1 MKNRI
6 LKSIA
11 AALALCTAMLAFTAC
26 SGSGDTSGT
35 AEGTGEATVDTT
47 EAEPAAKIG
56 FIYNGTVDGKS
67 FTADINTQR
76 IMAQQYSNIESEYIE
91 NVSVTD
97 FAKAVKM
104 LVEDGC
110 THIVSGS
117 PVFAHSMNPVSQQ
130 YMNINFIDYGSSM
143 RSVNIYAYTEAVYQG
158 AYVAGMVAAF
168 NSDSEKIGMVVDP
181 SMLYTVQVV
190 DAAALR
196 MIVNALLIARYGCAV
211 LDIHERGR
219 KA

>member
-1 MKNRI
+1 MYIYQNNILEVFDMKNRI

-11 AALALCTAMLAFTAC
+11 AALALCTAMLTFTAC

-104 LVEDGC
+104 LVED
-110 THIVSGS
+110 
-117 PVFAHSMNPVSQQ
+117 
-130 YMNINFIDYGSSM
+130 
-143 RSVNIYAYTEAVYQG
+143 E
-158 AYVAGMVAAF
+158 
-168 NSDSEKIGMVVDP
+168 IGRA
-181 SMLYTVQVV
+181 SC
-190 DAAALR
+190 R
-196 MIVNALLIARYGCAV
+196 
-211 LDIHERGR
+211 ERV
-219 KA
+219 

>member
-56 FIYNGTVDGKS
+56 FIYNGTVDGNS

-76 IMAQQYSNIESEYIE
+76 I
-91 NVSVTD
+91 
-97 FAKAVKM
+97 KARSIQ
-104 LVEDGC
+104 
-110 THIVSGS
+110 T
-117 PVFAHSMNPVSQQ
+117 
-130 YMNINFIDYGSSM
+130 SSL
-143 RSVNIYAYTEAVYQG
+143 ST
-158 AYVAGMVAAF
+158 
-168 NSDSEKIGMVVDP
+168 
-181 SMLYTVQVV
+181 
-190 DAAALR
+190 
-196 MIVNALLIARYGCAV
+196 
-211 LDIHERGR
+211 
-219 KA
+219 

>member
-76 IMAQQYSNIESEYIE
+76 
-91 NVSVTD
+91 
-97 FAKAVKM
+97 
-104 LVEDGC
+104 
-110 THIVSGS
+110 
-117 PVFAHSMNPVSQQ
+117 
-130 YMNINFIDYGSSM
+130 SSIQT
-143 RSVNIYAYTEAVYQG
+143 SSLST
-158 AYVAGMVAAF
+158 
-168 NSDSEKIGMVVDP
+168 
-181 SMLYTVQVV
+181 
-190 DAAALR
+190 
-196 MIVNALLIARYGCAV
+196 
-211 LDIHERGR
+211 
-219 KA
+219 